1 MLVELLVGVQI
12 LQAFWNAI
20 WQYLIAEEKAYVM
33 TRHFCSRVRVPEKGS
48 LAQVHAGTH
57 A

>member
-33 TRHFCSRVRVPEKGS
+33 TWHFCSRVRVPEKGS
-48 LAQVHAGTH
+48 LAQVHEGTSV
-57 A
+57 